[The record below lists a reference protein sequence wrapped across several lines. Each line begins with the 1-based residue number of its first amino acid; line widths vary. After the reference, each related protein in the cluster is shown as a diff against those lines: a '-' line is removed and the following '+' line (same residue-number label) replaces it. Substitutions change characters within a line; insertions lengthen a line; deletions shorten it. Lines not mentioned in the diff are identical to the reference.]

1 MAFDTYTPLFSEIL
15 TKVAKLK
22 TKKDKVEY
30 LQKYNTDALRMVI
43 KASFDPKIEWAL
55 PEGDVPYRANEA
67 PEGTE
72 HTVLSQEARTLFNF
86 IKGGNGQLTQNKRET
101 MFVQMLEGLHAD
113 EAKLIV
119 AAKDKKLHQ
128 VYKGLSANVVKE
140 AFNWTDEYMGDDGE
154 ERVVYPQRPGM
165 ASGG

>member
-22 TKKDKVEY
+22 TKKDKIEY

-43 KASFDPKIEWAL
+43 KSSFDPKIEWAL
-55 PEGDVPYRANEA
+55 PEGDVPYTPNEA

-140 AFNWTDEYMGDDGE
+140 AFNWTDEYMVDEGE
-154 ERVVYPQRPGM
+154 KVVYPQTPGS
-165 ASGG
+165 ASGA

>member
-30 LQKYNTDALRMVI
+30 LQKYNTEALRMVI
-43 KASFDPKIEWAL
+43 KASFDPNIQWAL

-72 HTVLSQEARTLFNF
+72 HTLLAQEARTLFNF
-86 IKGGNGQLTQNKRET
+86 IRGGNGQLTQNKRET

-140 AFNWTDEYMGDDGE
+140 AFNWTDEYMVNDGE